1 MKSYIEKLLRVYAI
15 VGGTAAMAGAAI
27 PTEEFED

>member
-1 MKSYIEKLLRVYAI
+1 MKSYIERVLRVYAI
-15 VGGTAAMAGAAI
+15 VGGTEAMAEAAI